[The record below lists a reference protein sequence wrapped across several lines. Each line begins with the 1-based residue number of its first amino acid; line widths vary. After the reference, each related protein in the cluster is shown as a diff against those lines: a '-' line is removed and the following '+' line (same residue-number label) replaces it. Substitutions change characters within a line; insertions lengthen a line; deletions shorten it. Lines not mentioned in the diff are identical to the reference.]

1 MPDLGNDIP
10 QPFSVRRRG
19 REWEVVVLPLLPQAK
34 PTLVAESPNESVA
47 ETIAEE
53 CNAAAVAYSKAVI
66 ARAKRWQ
73 ATPKAKAVRE
83 SKEPRAV
90 REAEAK
96 AIPGSEATARKMG
109 DREKVLRQILA
120 LPAVKKAIKDGE
132 LSVQTLK
139 KCSYSR
145 LLRRQKQLLGNMGLR
160 NGGAESHAESFVAVA
175 IPNEVTAS

>member
-1 MPDLGNDIP
+1 M
-10 QPFSVRRRG
+10 
-19 REWEVVVLPLLPQAK
+19 
-34 PTLVAESPNESVA
+34 
-47 ETIAEE
+47 
-53 CNAAAVAYSKAVI
+53 
-66 ARAKRWQ
+66 
-73 ATPKAKAVRE
+73 RE
-83 SKEPRAV
+83 SKDLPRAEIT
-90 REAEAK
+90 EAEAQGNGSQ
-96 AIPGSEATARKMG
+96 AIKLRLNPGEAQEPG

-175 IPNEVTAS
+175 IPNEVTASQSESMCQDGAGAATSGERLILQVQERWRKRPLTMRPRDVESGQNQGAAVPKPTRRMFRWQQR